1 MALLMAKERINEYI
15 KTLDFQDQEDIYGEF
30 DVDLGI
36 LDALIEKG
44 EDENGHVK
52 LTWGEQKIV

>member
-1 MALLMAKERINEYI
+1 MAKERINEYI
-15 KTLDFQDQEDIYGEF
+15 KTLDFQDQEEIYEEF